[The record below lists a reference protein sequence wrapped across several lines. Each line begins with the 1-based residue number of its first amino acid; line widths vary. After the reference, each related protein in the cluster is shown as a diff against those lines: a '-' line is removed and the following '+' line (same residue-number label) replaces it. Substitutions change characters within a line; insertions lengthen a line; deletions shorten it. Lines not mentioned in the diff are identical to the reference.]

1 MRPFSR
7 ADRVGSLIRDVLAEA
22 LRKKAKDPRLN
33 AVVIS
38 TVKLSSDLKNA
49 KIYFVVTGSK
59 DGDRIEQAKK
69 GLENATGFFKRALGE
84 ELALRY
90 MPALSFFYDD
100 SFDYGERIERLLQSI
115 KTDDGKNHKPLEE

>member
-7 ADRVGSLIRDVLAEA
+7 ADRVGCLIRDVLAEA
-22 LRKKAKDPRLN
+22 LRKKAKDPRLDS
-33 AVVIS
+33 VVIS

-59 DGDRIEQAKK
+59 DDDRIEQAKK

-84 ELALRY
+84 ELTLRY